1 MGCEQAVHSSR
12 GKIIETQ
19 DQHKA
24 HNAKCFLVTC
34 MDFRLI
40 DDITHFM
47 NEQGYNNN
55 YDQFIL
61 AGSSLGLNQDKFPHW
76 GQTLADHMNIGLGL
90 HEFR

>member
-1 MGCEQAVHSSR
+1 
-12 GKIIETQ
+12 
-19 DQHKA
+19 
-24 HNAKCFLVTC
+24 

-90 HEFR
+90 H